1 MEDLVVSA
9 SVVIPAAEL
18 TETFAR
24 SGGPGGQNVNK
35 VNTKVILRW
44 VPGNSAALSEEA
56 KKRVVAKLKNR
67 LTGDGEL
74 IVTSSRTR
82 EQGKNREDA
91 RARLAALV
99 LEALQRPKKRRK
111 TRPSKAARAKRLAD
125 KKHRSR
131 KKATRRRPDP
141 D

>member
-1 MEDLVVSA
+1 MEDLVVNA
-9 SVVIPAAEL
+9 SIVIPAGEL

-35 VNTKVILRW
+35 VNTKVVLRW
-44 VPGNSAALSEEA
+44 VPGTSAALTEEIRERVL
-56 KKRVVAKLKNR
+56 KKLASR
-67 LTGDGEL
+67 LTTDGEL

-91 RARLAALV
+91 RSKLAALV
-99 LEALQRPKKRRK
+99 RGALVRPKRRKK
-111 TRPSKAARAKRLAD
+111 TRPSKAAKAKRLSD
-125 KKHRSR
+125 KKHTAR
-131 KKATRRRPDP
+131 KKADRKRPDS